1 MTTFKKWLLKEDIF
15 GFDKLLINQ
24 PKKTEEEESPI
35 VPINIELVMEPLL
48 KMPLN
53 DKLPNLKFINQIQWG
68 EHNGAIRMVISPLG
82 SFKSIIRGM
91 QTDLEGNE
99 SWICKKIIPYKDIM
113 AADIQDDENLANKL
127 FEEIEEIKQLESAIG
142 NYSNLENLVV
152 NLTKRCQNP
161 NVIPKIFI
169 FKGVREVKHNENY
182 VIYFECKGQGAE
194 TPGSGRLEQFCID
207 MSYNRKTGLIRSYGH
222 DVQSKMKGH
231 SWTPQPSEWDEYFS
245 PAQSVR
251 EITDCICSALSTY

>member
-1 MTTFKKWLLKEDIF
+1 MKQIFLYTFLITLLQGINSHAAFSQKSPAEELKE
-15 GFDKLLINQ
+15 
-24 PKKTEEEESPI
+24 
-35 VPINIELVMEPLL
+35 
-48 KMPLN
+48 
-53 DKLPNLKFINQIQWG
+53 
-68 EHNGAIRMVISPLG
+68 
-82 SFKSIIRGM
+82 
-91 QTDLEGNE
+91 
-99 SWICKKIIPYKDIM
+99 
-113 AADIQDDENLANKL
+113 ANKL